1 VRHGARQTG
10 KINKLKKERKKERKN
25 KKREHAA
32 ESGTGVELK
41 KFLGNLFGSRSQEG
55 ECDGLDGESGGGRGW
70 RGGEVQDFCPQCSF
84 EWGTSTSS
92 SSSSRSKETRQ
103 KRTK

>member
-1 VRHGARQTG
+1 MKKEGGGRAVRHGARQTG
-10 KINKLKKERKKERKN
+10 KINKLRKERKN

-55 ECDGLDGESGGGRGW
+55 ECDGLDGKSGGGRGW
-70 RGGEVQDFCPQCSF
+70 R
-84 EWGTSTSS
+84 
-92 SSSSRSKETRQ
+92 RSKALARSAVRMGDVDVAVEE
-103 KRTK
+103 